1 MLRSYFDLHQR
12 AAEICVV
19 RRWSVIFTP
28 GHRAFRALL
37 DLHRRLQGRKGVE
50 GATVRPPGCGRGQV
64 AEAVVR
70 LAAGRGGWHGQDA
83 FSYRP

>member
-28 GHRAFRALL
+28 GHRAFRAL
-37 DLHRRLQGRKGVE
+37 RLFVMKR
-50 GATVRPPGCGRGQV
+50 GAVPC
-64 AEAVVR
+64 
-70 LAAGRGGWHGQDA
+70 
-83 FSYRP
+83 